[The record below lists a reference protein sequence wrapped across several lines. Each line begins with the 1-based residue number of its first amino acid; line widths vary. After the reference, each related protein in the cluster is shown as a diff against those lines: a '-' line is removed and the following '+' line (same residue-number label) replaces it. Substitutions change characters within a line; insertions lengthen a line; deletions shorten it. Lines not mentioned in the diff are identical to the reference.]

1 MQPNNLFE
9 LSRLKHTKSLFWL
22 AVVSAVGAVVLVPFW
37 IFDPRELGG
46 VSAWEKPLK
55 FFISSAIFSF
65 TFSWL
70 SSFITKGSR
79 WVKLAGLLIAISL
92 AVELV
97 LIVAMAALGTTSHFN
112 VSTPAAIVIW
122 SLMATFI
129 SIVLFATLF
138 LSITILLQKQ
148 QEFNLKLTLVLGS
161 LNTAVGMGLAYLM
174 TSPTANQLANFQ
186 GIAGAHAVGVEDG
199 GPGLPFFGW
208 STVAGDLRVGHF
220 FGLHSI
226 QVAAILLAVTLVLP
240 MALRVPLLIVGN
252 FTWLGF
258 VGIVTWQS
266 LRAESFSSPSA
277 LTLTSF
283 AVLLAVS
290 AVSFILLVIF
300 GSKGKSKPL
309 V

>member
-22 AVVSAVGAVVLVPFW
+22 AVISTVGAVVLVPFW

-92 AVELV
+92 VVELV

-112 VSTPAAIVIW
+112 VSTPTAIVIW

-138 LSITILLQKQ
+138 LSITILLQKR

-226 QVAAILLAVTLVLP
+226 QVAAILLAVALVLP

-258 VGIVTWQS
+258 VGLVTWQS
-266 LRAESFSSPSA
+266 LRAEPFSSPSQ
-277 LTLTSF
+277 LTLTGF
-283 AVLLAVS
+283 GVLLAVA
-290 AVSFILLVIF
+290 AVSFTVLVIWQR
-300 GSKGKSKPL
+300 SRTPKQL
-309 V
+309 A